1 MLNTGTNR
9 PAKKTLL
16 AKLAFRRGPRLDFHV
31 DKAGPELV
39 AGWAWWPD
47 RPGERIIIEILN
59 GAQVLATVEASQ
71 FRDDLMKAGKGDGA
85 HGFSVALPEPGATG
99 RLSLRCKGLR
109 RPFWQAP
116 RVAAG
121 KVQFHI
127 DSKTPGRITGWAWM
141 PKRPSERVRIEAV
154 ADGRVVAAAMAN
166 GYREDLKQ
174 AGKGDGAH
182 AFDMHLPEDVAKTP
196 PARLSLRLAGANV
209 PFHIFPQEAAA
220 ALDFHVDTMD
230 DEAIVGWIWAPSTPE
245 KRLPLELVEDDVVLA
260 ETVADIYRQD
270 LADAGKAGGSC
281 MFRFAIPAALR
292 DGRTHSIELRCKGGV
307 KPFHVVESRSFAKVR
322 CELSLLTPLA
332 VDGSA
337 WLPHDAGRSVDIE
350 ILLGGKVVYKGAT
363 DALHAFSWRAA
374 PTEIASL
381 TKSDGTE
388 AGKNGPVTVRV
399 AVSANGQPAG
409 SAQVPLHIA
418 ADGSLAVA
426 VKEVS
431 DHRIT
436 GRGLLL
442 KAASGAC
449 GVWIGERKV
458 ADSAAGPAFS
468 FDTHVPTLKLADG
481 THKVRIGAAD
491 ADGKVGS
498 VAFSRD
504 LSFRRFDLALDVVD
518 DRIAGVVTDRWQA
531 NRETAVEIVIDD
543 KPVAIEVAR
552 GLPDDEAGIGRF
564 SVGISARWR
573 DGLLHRVE
581 ARIVGYAQRW
591 PERPILFRAG
601 EPKTNVLARVEQ
613 VDGAVCGWVML
624 PWDREAVAD
633 VSLIVDSKVVET
645 RAASDPHP
653 QLTAESFPTDA
664 HGFRFERRL
673 APGSTIQV
681 RASYQGRVLLEQ
693 ALKLTRGAFR
703 LEDAGHSRS
712 GACFVLPDPFDNA
725 QSREE
730 ARTVL
735 LAASAAARA
744 GVAPLT
750 IVSCSHRASLRG
762 KSGDLESLVVDLVG
776 RDNAGLLATA
786 AFVPLPPAVLPSTAG
801 GAHERAYALD
811 LWARANSFSL
821 IAGTSRSGILAY
833 CATSRRQGLLPTAT
847 QVVML
852 ADTFA
857 VQDLLDRDQLLERPE
872 LLMEEALEKAAL
884 AAATRVL
891 VPSARV
897 LDICT
902 ELEPSVVERARVVPD
917 EIGTA
922 ASAAGVPGET
932 SGRRWLIFAAPLRT
946 RSGLVQ
952 MCDALDRLMRRPGLD
967 PDTLGVVFVGTEDW
981 LRGRRAGAYLRERAR
996 KWRFDLRVHLDLTL
1010 DSFVGLLGAY
1020 AKSGLSVRL
1029 PAVEGTVWEAAAVS
1043 AGLAAADLSAVR
1055 SGNATDLADALEA
1068 ALGGSQP
1075 LLPAGIVVGDMGA
1088 ALAAEIGSAVTQT
1101 APAARATARPCV
1113 SVCIS
1118 HFNRTSLLRQALA
1131 SVLACGY
1138 PELEIIVVDDG
1149 STVPGIAGELA
1160 AIEAELAAVNG
1171 KVVRQPNSYLG
1182 AARNTAVRNS
1192 TGELI
1197 VFMDD
1202 DNLAH
1207 PGMIDAFVDAHLAT
1221 GADIVTSRFAIF
1233 DDTDSIEPSRDIPRE
1248 IGVPLIPDLAVGVLS
1263 NCFGDANMLIT
1274 RAAFEKIGGFTEDF
1288 GRGHEDWELFARAST
1303 LGLRHELLNRAH
1315 FWYRVAAQS
1324 MLRGRESAL
1333 VDFQR
1338 NIRAYAHEL
1347 PHGIHRILM
1356 LAQGL
1361 TQRWDQPPV
1370 DPHLPARSGLPVAGR
1385 IAYGRV
1391 AVIMRTK
1398 DRPILLQRALDSVLS
1413 QTYTDWALVVVNDGG
1428 DPEPVRKLVEA
1439 RRAAFQGRVLVINNP
1454 VSTGMENASN
1464 AGVSNSASEFLVV
1477 HDDDDAWDPKFLERC
1492 VNHLDTSSTDVGGV
1506 VTHATVVIEDIEG
1519 EQIIERQRFLFKNM
1533 EALELTQLSVE
1544 NQFPPI
1550 SFMFRRVVM
1559 ETVGLFDGELPV
1571 LGDWD
1576 FHLRTAQRFRIDVLR
1591 EPLAFYHH
1599 RSANTTSEYGN
1610 TVVAQKD
1617 VHRIQRALYINRH
1630 VREGMGQDGGGG
1642 QMLYM
1647 GEMHREVT
1655 NQLKQMQQ
1663 HMHWLEKML
1672 NDRAEHMKYLESL
1685 ITKHH

>member
-9 PAKKTLL
+9 PAKKKLL
-16 AKLAFRRGPRLDFHV
+16 ANLAFWRGPRPDFHL
-31 DKAGPELV
+31 DKAGPMLV
-39 AGWAWWPD
+39 SGWAWWPG
-47 RPGERIIIEILN
+47 RPGERITVEILS
-59 GAQVLATVEASQ
+59 GAQVVATVEANQ
-71 FRDDLMKAGKGDGA
+71 FREDLLKAGKGDGA
-85 HGFSVALPEPGATG
+85 HGFQITLPEPGVTG
-99 RLSLRCKGLR
+99 RLGLRCKGAR

-141 PKRPSERVRIEAV
+141 PKRPGERVRIEAV
-154 ADGRVVAAAMAN
+154 ADGRVVATATAN
-166 GYREDLKQ
+166 GYREDLKL

-196 PARLSLRLAGANV
+196 PARLSLRLAGARV
-209 PFHIFPQEAAA
+209 PFHVFPQAASA
-220 ALDFHVDTMD
+220 SALDFTVDTVGD
-230 DEAIVGWIWAPSTPE
+230 DGIVGWIWAPATPE
-245 KRLPLELVEDDVVLA
+245 KRLPLELVEDGVVLA
-260 ETVADIYRQD
+260 ETVADLYRQD

-281 MFRFAIPAALR
+281 MFRFAIPQALR
-292 DGRTHSIELRCKGGV
+292 DGRSHAIELRCKGQP
-307 KPFHVVESRSFAKVR
+307 KPFHTVASRSFAKVR
-322 CELSLLTPLA
+322 CELPLLTPLA
-332 VDGSA
+332 VAGAA
-337 WLPHDAGRSVDIE
+337 WLPQSAGSPVEIE
-350 ILLGGKVVYKGAT
+350 ISLDGKVVHKGTT
-363 DALHAFSWRAA
+363 DALHAFSWRATPGDIA
-374 PTEIASL
+374 PLA
-381 TKSDGTE
+381 KA
-388 AGKNGPVTVRV
+388 AGQDGPVKLRV

-409 SAQVPLHIA
+409 AAQLPLHIA
-418 ADGSLAVA
+418 ADGSLAVS

-431 DHRIT
+431 DRRIA
-436 GRGLLL
+436 GEGLLL

-449 GVWIGERKV
+449 GIWIGERRV
-458 ADSAAGPAFS
+458 AELSAAPAFS
-468 FDTHVPTLKLADG
+468 FDTHVPGLKLEDG
-481 THKVRIGAAD
+481 AHKVRIGVAD
-491 ADGKVGS
+491 AAGKAGA
-498 VAFSRD
+498 VAVSRE
-504 LSFRRFDLALDVVD
+504 LAFHRFDLSMDIAD
-518 DRIAGVVTDRWQA
+518 DRISGTVADRWQD
-531 NRETAVEIVIDD
+531 NRETAVEILIDD

-552 GLPDDEAGIGRF
+552 GLPDDDAGIGRF
-564 SVGISARWR
+564 AVSISARWR
-573 DGLLHRVE
+573 DGLPHRVE
-581 ARIVGYAQRW
+581 ARIVGDERRW
-591 PERPILFRAG
+591 PERPLMFRAG
-601 EPKTNVLARVEQ
+601 EPRTNALTRVEYFG
-613 VDGAVCGWVML
+613 GAVSGWVVL
-624 PWDREAVAD
+624 PWDGEAVAE
-633 VSLIVDSKVVET
+633 VSLIVDGKMVET
-645 RAASDPHP
+645 RPARDPHP
-653 QLTAESFPTDA
+653 QLAAESFLTDA
-664 HGFRFERRL
+664 HGFRFEHAIPEKATVR
-673 APGSTIQV
+673 V
-681 RASYQGRVLLEQ
+681 RATFDGRVLLDQ
-693 ALKLTRGAFR
+693 AVSTGGGAYR
-703 LEDAGHSRS
+703 LQDAGYGRT
-712 GACFVLPDPFDNA
+712 GACFVLPDPLANA

-730 ARTVL
+730 ARSVL
-735 LAASAAARA
+735 LAAVAAARA
-744 GVAPLT
+744 GVAPIT
-750 IVSCSHRASLRG
+750 VVSCGHRASLRG
-762 KSGDLESLVVDLVG
+762 ASGDLGPLVEDLVG
-776 RDNAGLLATA
+776 RENAGLLAA
-786 AFVPLPPAVLPSTAG
+786 ASFVPLPQAVLPSTAG
-801 GAHERAYALD
+801 GAQERAYALD
-811 LWARANSFSL
+811 LWARANAFSL
-821 IAGTSRSGILAY
+821 IAGTSRSGILSY
-833 CATSRRQGLLPTAT
+833 CATSRRQGLLPATT

-872 LLMEEALEKAAL
+872 LLVEEALEKAAL
-884 AAATRVL
+884 AACTRIL
-891 VPSARV
+891 APSAQV
-897 LDICT
+897 LETCT
-902 ELEPSVVERARVVPD
+902 GLEPSAGERGLVVPA

-922 ASAAGVPGET
+922 ASPAGFPQEMGA
-932 SGRRWLIFAAPLRT
+932 RRWLVFAAPLRT

-952 MCDALDRLMRRPGLD
+952 FCDALDRLMRRPGID
-967 PDTLGVVFVGTEDW
+967 PDTVGVVFAGTEDW
-981 LRGRRAGAYLRERAR
+981 VRGRRASAYIRERAR
-996 KWRFDLRVHLDLTL
+996 KWRFGLRIHLDLTL
-1010 DSFVGLLGAY
+1010 DSFAGLLGSFA
-1020 AKSGLSVRL
+1020 ANGIGIRL
-1029 PAVEGTVWEAAAVS
+1029 QAVEGTVWDSLAVAAA
-1043 AGLAAADLSAVR
+1043 LPMADLSSVR
-1055 SGNATDLADALEA
+1055 AGNATDLADALEA
-1068 ALGGSQP
+1068 TLAGTRAPQTPEAALG
-1075 LLPAGIVVGDMGA
+1075 AMGA
-1088 ALAAEIGSAVTQT
+1088 ALAQE
-1101 APAARATARPCV
+1101 ARAAAVASTASLAAAASRPRV

-1118 HFNRTSLLRQALA
+1118 HFNRTSLLRQTLA

-1138 PELEIIVVDDG
+1138 PELEIVVVDDG
-1149 STVPGIAGELA
+1149 SAVPGIAGELA
-1160 AIEAELAAVNG
+1160 EIEAELAAVNG

-1221 GADIVTSRFAIF
+1221 GADIVTSRFAMF
-1233 DDTDSIEPSRDIPRE
+1233 DGTDAIEPGRDIPRE

-1324 MLRGRESAL
+1324 MLRGRESAQ

-1347 PHGIHRILM
+1347 PQGIHRMLM

-1391 AVIMRTK
+1391 VVIMRTK

-1428 DPEPVRKLVEA
+1428 DPEPVRQLVEA

-1464 AGVSNSASEFLVV
+1464 AGVTNSASEFLVV

-1519 EQIIERQRFLFKNM
+1519 ENVIERQRFLFKNM
-1533 EALELTQLSVE
+1533 EALELTRLSVE

-1576 FHLRTAQRFRIDVLR
+1576 FHLRAAQRFRIDVLR

-1599 RSANTTSEYGN
+1599 RSAGTTSEYGN

-1630 VREGMGQDGGGG
+1630 MREGMGQGSSDG

-1655 NQLKQMQQ
+1655 DQLNQMRQ
-1663 HMHWLEKML
+1663 HMHWLEKLL
-1672 NDRAEHMKYLESL
+1672 NDRAEHMKYVENL
-1685 ITKHH
+1685 ITKHR